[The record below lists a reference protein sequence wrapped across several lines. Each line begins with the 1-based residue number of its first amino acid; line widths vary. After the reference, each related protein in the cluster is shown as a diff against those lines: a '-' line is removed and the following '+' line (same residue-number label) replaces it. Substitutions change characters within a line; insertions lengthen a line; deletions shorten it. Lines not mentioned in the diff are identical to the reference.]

1 MTKNIPLDD
10 WARVGATVRTMR
22 EMRGMT
28 ADQLATSVGKS
39 RPYIAN
45 IEAGRKPLPAK
56 LLPRIAAA
64 LHVPQISILA
74 ADGAVEDLAS

>member
-1 MTKNIPLDD
+1 
-10 WARVGATVRTMR
+10 MR

-28 ADQLATSVGKS
+28 ADQLASAVGKS

-56 LLPRIAAA
+56 LLPRVAAA
-64 LHVPQISILA
+64 LHVPQIAILTPGSDVE
-74 ADGAVEDLAS
+74 DGAA

>member
-1 MTKNIPLDD
+1 
-10 WARVGATVRTMR
+10 
-22 EMRGMT
+22 MT
-28 ADQLATSVGKS
+28 ADQLATAVGKS

-64 LHVPQISILA
+64 LHVPQIAILA
-74 ADGAVEDLAS
+74 PDGTVEDLAS